1 MKDTR
6 AAPLLPRGRVAKWS
20 KEQIDKLTTLEL
32 RALLAN
38 AERLKETEVVALCN
52 ELLDARPRGRAL
64 VRRPKQAG
72 EAGRLV
78 TRRKAFEMNGVRLRN
93 RVWSCGGIRTD
104 GAVLLSVRAEDVQ
117 KAEGASSCLLWAP
130 NVADSRPWSD
140 SPGGKE
146 RLEHCRIALE
156 RGAAEGLLIYG
167 KRAAGAPPKDKG
179 PAADRVDAET
189 VLNLRVEKR
198 GDEYWASW
206 TPAEKRVVVNTFE

>member
-1 MKDTR
+1 MKEIR
-6 AAPLLPRGRVAKWS
+6 AARILPRGRVAKWS

-32 RALLAN
+32 RALLTN

-52 ELLDARPRGRAL
+52 ELLHARPRGHAL
-64 VRRPKQAG
+64 VRRHKQPG
-72 EAGRLV
+72 EARGLV
-78 TRRKAFEMNGVRLRN
+78 TRGKAFEMYGVRLRN

-117 KAEGASSCLLWAP
+117 EVEGANSCLLWAP

-167 KRAAGAPPKDKG
+167 KRAAGAPPEDKEPG
-179 PAADRVDAET
+179 PDRVDAET

-206 TPAEKRVVVNTFE
+206 TPAEKRVVVNSFE